1 MSRRRTQIR
10 PFGDQAGYLLM
21 ILISIVASVLAHRG
35 GQPAIAVA
43 ATADTGKVS
52 TAPRAK
58 EDDVV
63 GLQQEVQLGE
73 VEDHLLAER
82 PLEAEVEVVQGLDR
96 AAGRP

>member
-43 ATADTGKVS
+43 ATADTGKQS
-52 TAPRAK
+52 TAPTQPNHPRVARF
-58 EDDVV
+58 ELLPEGNV
-63 GLQQEVQLGE
+63 GLAISPSKLSQHQ
-73 VEDHLLAER
+73 
-82 PLEAEVEVVQGLDR
+82 P
-96 AAGRP
+96 AAHICTRHNT